1 MFLMN
6 EFWERFEVQRKS
18 LSLTRSEICARTGI
32 SVGTMNSW
40 LSRGNTYPSVLE
52 AAKIAKALDL
62 SIEWLLTGRE
72 EPVANS
78 DILLFTILE
87 NPRLLLI
94 AEVLPL
100 LNNTQLH
107 ALEAQITAMDVK
119 IAYKPGR
126 LKL

>member
-1 MFLMN
+1 M
-6 EFWERFEVQRKS
+6 
-18 LSLTRSEICARTGI
+18 
-32 SVGTMNSW
+32 
-40 LSRGNTYPSVLE
+40 
-52 AAKIAKALDL
+52 
-62 SIEWLLTGRE
+62 
-72 EPVANS
+72 ANS